1 MLHIFAILFLSF
13 LPMFFSAALT
23 DAYIP
28 LWNWVLAA
36 FGFLTA
42 VSVMERKSNDSKR
55 N

>member
-1 MLHIFAILFLSF
+1 MFALLILFLSN

-23 DAYIP
+23 DTYIP
-28 LWNWVLAA
+28 LWNWILAA

-42 VSVMERKSNDSKR
+42 VSVMERKANDSQR